1 MILSILILAFVTLQ
15 RLGELVLA
23 RRNTHRL
30 LDRGGF
36 EVGRAHYPYI
46 VALHTAW
53 LGGLWYLGWDE
64 PANLAWL
71 AVYVVLQVL
80 RFWTLASLG
89 DRWTTR
95 IIVLPGEPLVRRGPY
110 RWLPHPNYVVVAG
123 EIAVLPLVFDQLQ
136 YAVVFSVLNAA
147 VLWVRIRAESAA
159 LSAATR
165 TRSEPPS
172 GRSPARPG

>member
-53 LGGLWYLGWDE
+53 LGGLWLLAPPLE
-64 PANLAWL
+64 PNAFLVGVFGFLQAMRVW
-71 AVYVVLQVL
+71 VLMTPSPW
-80 RFWTLASLG
+80 RM
-89 DRWTTR
+89 
-95 IIVLPGEPLVRRGPY
+95 
-110 RWLPHPNYVVVAG
+110 
-123 EIAVLPLVFDQLQ
+123 
-136 YAVVFSVLNAA
+136 
-147 VLWVRIRAESAA
+147 ESASPSR
-159 LSAATR
+159 LPAT
-165 TRSEPPS
+165 TETTI
-172 GRSPARPG
+172 SPASRRSL